1 MSVKETMDSRMERIE
16 SKIDRLTEIVEGHD
30 KRFDAIDRRLEA
42 GDKKFKSIDQRFKE
56 IDQKFDAIDQKFDAI
71 DQKFDRIDQRFD
83 DLENKMELEFKAVR
97 IEMQC
102 ESNRICNRIDGLDS
116 RVHNLEIM
124 AEEKWDVPDLKDHI
138 KMVDR
143 VIQKHSDQISVIN
156 ERLGIMAV

>member
-56 IDQKFDAIDQKFDAI
+56 IDQKFDAI